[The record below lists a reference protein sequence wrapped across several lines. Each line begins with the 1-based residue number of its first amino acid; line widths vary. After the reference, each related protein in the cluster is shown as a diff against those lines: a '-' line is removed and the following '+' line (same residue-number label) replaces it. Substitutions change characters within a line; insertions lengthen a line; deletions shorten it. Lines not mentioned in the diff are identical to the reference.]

1 MIRSEGVDVRVDA
14 LDVRIIRAMG
24 IRPYDR
30 RAKHPDALKPSTIA
44 EAVDTSV
51 VTVKERIA
59 RMEESGVIAGYQIF
73 PNLRHLD
80 LGARGYFFRIPA
92 AGEKGDVV
100 DDMGGLDGL
109 LELHDFLG
117 GGVCADFAFS
127 GADDLAGNLAYL
139 SDKSGDPHP
148 QRFYD
153 RHMPVVKRRLSTLDW
168 RILRALRGRARRPLA
183 EVAEIVG
190 VSGRTVKRR
199 YEMMARE
206 GSFFVVPLLNPAKA
220 EGLILFELLFYL
232 RQPTTA
238 STTNEILRTFDES
251 RVYTYRPASPELG
264 TLDMLLFAKSSEEI
278 ERLRRRG
285 AAISGVAKAEAW
297 LFQGFFD
304 HSAWIDGAIAAK
316 APVPP

>member
-1 MIRSEGVDVRVDA
+1 MKRREGVRPGVDA

-30 RAKHPDALKPSTIA
+30 HAKSPDALKPSSIA
-44 EAVDTSV
+44 EAVDASV

-59 RMEESGVIAGYQIF
+59 RMEDVGVIAGYQIF

-80 LGARGYFFRIPA
+80 LGARGYFLRIRSEGGKRTA
-92 AGEKGDVV
+92 VEAMSGLKG
-100 DDMGGLDGL
+100 LI
-109 LELHDFLG
+109 ELHDFLG
-117 GGVCADFAFS
+117 DGVCADFAFHGPS
-127 GADDLAGNLAYL
+127 ELAEKLAFL
-139 SDKSGDPHP
+139 SEKSGDASPR
-148 QRFYD
+148 RFYD
-153 RHMPVVKRRLSTLDW
+153 RQMPVVKRDLSPLDW

-183 EVAEIVG
+183 EVAEAVG

-199 YEMMARE
+199 YEMMERE

-232 RQPTTA
+232 RDPASSATA
-238 STTNEILRTFDES
+238 NAILAAFDEH

-264 TLDMLLFAKSSEEI
+264 TLDMLLFAKSSEEV
-278 ERLRRRG
+278 EGLRRQG
-285 AAISGVAKAEAW
+285 AAIPGVARAEAW

-304 HSAWIDGAIAAK
+304 HSGWIDDAIEARAGR
-316 APVPP
+316 P

>member
-1 MIRSEGVDVRVDA
+1 MIRVGGVDVRVDA

-30 RAKHPDALKPSTIA
+30 RAKLPDALKPSTLA
-44 EAVDTSV
+44 KAVGTSV

-59 RMEESGVIAGYQIF
+59 RMEEAELIAGYQIF

-80 LGARGYFFRIPA
+80 LGARGYFFRIRTED
-92 AGEKGDVV
+92 GKGDVV
-100 DDMGGLDGL
+100 DRMAGLEGL

-117 GGVCADFAFS
+117 GGVCADFAFQ
-127 GADDLAGNLAYL
+127 GPKDLAGKLAYL
-139 SDKSGDPHP
+139 SDKSGDANP

-183 EVAEIVG
+183 EVAEAVG
-190 VSGRTVKRR
+190 ISGRTVKRR
-199 YEMMARE
+199 YEAMARE

-232 RQPTTA
+232 RESGRA
-238 STTNEILRTFDES
+238 ATTNAVLREFDDH

-264 TLDMLLFAKSSEEI
+264 TLDMLLFAKSSEEV
-278 ERLRRRG
+278 ERLRRR
-285 AAISGVAKAEAW
+285 AAGIPGVARAEAW

-304 HSAWIDGAIAAK
+304 HSAWIDDAIAARAE
-316 APVPP
+316 APN

>member
-1 MIRSEGVDVRVDA
+1 MISVEGVERRVDA

-24 IRPYDR
+24 IRPYDK
-30 RAKHPDALKPSTIA
+30 RAKAPDALKASTLA
-44 EAVDTSV
+44 KAVDTTI

-59 RMEESGVIAGYQIF
+59 RMEDIGVIAGYQIF

-80 LGARGYFFRIPA
+80 LGARGYFFKVPTDD
-92 AGEKGDVV
+92 GKGDVV
-100 DDMGGLDGL
+100 DQMSGLEGL

-117 GGVCADFAFS
+117 GGVCADFAYH
-127 GADDLAGNLAYL
+127 GAEELTQKLAYL
-139 SDKSGDPHP
+139 SDCSGDASP

-168 RILRALRGRARRPLA
+168 RIVRALRGRARRPLA
-183 EVAEIVG
+183 EVAEAVG

-199 YEMMARE
+199 YETMARE

-232 RQPTTA
+232 REPATPATINA
-238 STTNEILRTFDES
+238 ILREFEER
-251 RVYTYRPASPELG
+251 RVYTYRPATRDLG
-264 TLDMLLFAKSSEEI
+264 TFDMLLFAKSSGEV
-278 ERLRRRG
+278 ERLRRQ
-285 AAISGVAKAEAW
+285 AASISGVAKAEAW

-304 HSAWIDGAIAAK
+304 HGAWIDDAIAAR
-316 APVPP
+316 AQMRN

>member
-1 MIRSEGVDVRVDA
+1 MDA

-30 RAKHPDALKPSTIA
+30 RAKPPEALKPSNIA
-44 EAVDTSV
+44 GAVDASV

-59 RMEESGVIAGYQIF
+59 RMEDVGVIAGYQIF

-80 LGARGYFFRIPA
+80 LGARGYFLRIRTEDGKRNA
-92 AGEKGDVV
+92 VDAMAGLA
-100 DDMGGLDGL
+100 GLI
-109 LELHDFLG
+109 ELHDFLG
-117 GGVCADFAFS
+117 DGVCADFAFQ
-127 GADDLAGNLAYL
+127 GPDELAEKLAFL
-139 SDKSGDPHP
+139 SEKSGDASPR
-148 QRFYD
+148 RFYD
-153 RHMPVVKRRLSTLDW
+153 RHMPVVKRRLSALDW

-183 EVAEIVG
+183 EVAEAVG

-199 YEMMARE
+199 YAMMARE

-232 RQPTTA
+232 RDPA
-238 STTNEILRTFDES
+238 STATTNAILRAFDEH

-264 TLDMLLFAKSSEEI
+264 TLDMLLFAKSSEEV
-278 ERLRRRG
+278 ERLRRQGG
-285 AAISGVAKAEAW
+285 AIPGVAKAEAW

-304 HSAWIDGAIAAK
+304 HSAWIDDAIDIRAGRR
-316 APVPP
+316 